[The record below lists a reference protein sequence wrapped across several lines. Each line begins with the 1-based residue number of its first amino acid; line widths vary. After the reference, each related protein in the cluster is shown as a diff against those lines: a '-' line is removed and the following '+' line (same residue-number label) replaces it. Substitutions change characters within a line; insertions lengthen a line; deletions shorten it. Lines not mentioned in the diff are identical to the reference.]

1 MARRRM
7 KRSEDRQAARRRNN
21 RQTLKK
27 HKARKARKA
36 AQTSSVYRHGL
47 IEAIAKWFPGQFFS
61 RWRVMAGAKWSAQ
74 RVFWMAMLM
83 VWSADQTLQTRFEEA
98 REVLRAL
105 YPKWPLGK
113 TYTGWYEAQLKWI
126 EPLQPALKKRLRQQ
140 IEAQAGRH
148 WLREGWCA
156 FAVDGSRVECPR
168 TLANEEELKCAG
180 REKTGPQLFVT
191 TLLHMGTGLPW
202 DFRIGPGTASERRH
216 LEDMAADL
224 PKNALVVAD
233 AGFTGY
239 DLYRRLL
246 KGKQNFLIRVG
257 SNVHLLR
264 ELGYFEREGPDLV
277 YLWPE
282 KNWHEPPVV
291 LRLIVRRHGKQTM
304 HLVTNVLDRKSLP
317 DRSVG
322 ILYEMRWGV
331 EVFFRSFKQTL
342 AKKKMLSHSPE
353 AARCELT
360 WALFGLWLL
369 QCLSVG
375 NILIRK
381 GDPLRWSAARAR
393 DRVRK
398 SMRKAL
404 KGRCKDRQLAK
415 DLAQTV
421 KDNYERLRSKKARN
435 WPHKKKEKP
444 PGAPKI
450 QSANAEQKRA
460 AKRLKKKLKLD

>member
-1 MARRRM
+1 MARQRTKRLANQQKAERRK
-7 KRSEDRQAARRRNN
+7 KRKSKNKRKTRRSRS
-21 RQTLKK
+21 T
-27 HKARKARKA
+27 
-36 AQTSSVYRHGL
+36 YRHGL
-47 IEAIAKWFPGQFFS
+47 VEAIAKWFPGQFFS
-61 RWRVMAGAKWSAQ
+61 RWPLSAKVKWSPQ
-74 RVFWMAMLM
+74 RLFWMAILM
-83 VWSADQTLQTRFEEA
+83 TWSADQTLQARFDEA
-98 REVLRAL
+98 RDVLRAL
-105 YPKWPLGK
+105 FPKWPLGK
-113 TYTGWYEAQLKWI
+113 TYTGWYDAQLEWL

-156 FAVDGSRVECPR
+156 FAADGSRIECPR
-168 TLANEEELKCAG
+168 TLANEKELKCAG

-216 LEDMAADL
+216 LEEMAPDL

-239 DLYRRLL
+239 ELFRRLL
-246 KGKQNFLIRVG
+246 RADQNFLVRVG

-264 ELGYFEREGPDLV
+264 KLGYFEREGPDLV

-282 KNWHEPPVV
+282 KNWHEPPVA
-291 LRLIVRRHGKQTM
+291 LRLIVRRQGKKTM
-304 HLVTNVLDRKSLP
+304 YLVTNVLDQRALSN
-317 DRSVG
+317 RSAG

-331 EVFFRSFKQTL
+331 EVFYRTFKQTL
-342 AKKKMLSHSPE
+342 EKKKMLSHTPD

-360 WALFGLWLL
+360 WSLYGLWLL
-369 QCLSVG
+369 QCISVG
-375 NILIRK
+375 DILAKR

-393 DRVRK
+393 QRVRQ
-398 SMRKAL
+398 SMRRAL
-404 KGRCKDRQLAK
+404 KRRDKDRRLSK
-415 DLAQTV
+415 DLTQML
-421 KDNYERLRSKKARN
+421 KDEYQRRGSKKARN

-460 AKRLKKKLKLD
+460 VKRLKKKLSLE

>member
-1 MARRRM
+1 MARRRT
-7 KRSEDRQAARRRNN
+7 KRSVDRQAARSRKN
-21 RQTLKK
+21 RQTHKK
-27 HKARKARKA
+27 RKSRKSHKTRS
-36 AQTSSVYRHGL
+36 TYRHGL
-47 IEAIAKWFPGQFFS
+47 IEAIGKWFPGQFFS
-61 RWRVMAGAKWSAQ
+61 RWSVTAGVRWSPQ
-74 RVFWMAMLM
+74 RLFWMAILM
-83 VWSADQTLQTRFEEA
+83 AWSAEQTLEGRFDA
-98 REVLRAL
+98 TWDVLRSL
-105 YPKWPLGK
+105 FPKWPLGK

-168 TLANEEELKCAG
+168 TLSNEEELKRAG

-191 TLLHMGTGLPW
+191 TVLHMGTGLPW

-216 LEDMAADL
+216 LEEMAPDL

-246 KGKQNFLIRVG
+246 KGDRNFLIRVG

-264 ELGYFEREGPDLV
+264 ELGYYEFEGPDLV

-282 KNWHEPPVV
+282 RNWQEPPVE
-291 LRLIVRRHGKQTM
+291 LRLIVRREGKKTM
-304 HLVTNVLDRKSLP
+304 HLVTNVLDRKLLSN
-317 DRSVG
+317 RSVG

-331 EVFFRSFKQTL
+331 EVFYRSFKQTL
-342 AKKKMLSHSPE
+342 AKKKMLSHSPA

-360 WALFGLWLL
+360 WALFGMWLL

-375 NILIRK
+375 GILSRK
-381 GDPLRWSAARAR
+381 ADPLRWSAARAR
-393 DRVRK
+393 NRVRK
-398 SMRKAL
+398 SIRKAL
-404 KGRCKDRQLAK
+404 KGRCQDRQLAK
-415 DLAQTV
+415 DLAQML
-421 KDNYERLRSKKARN
+421 KDDYKRLGSKKARA

-444 PGAPKI
+444 PGSPKI

-460 AKRLKKKLKLD
+460 VKRLKKKQSLE